1 MKKERQAK
9 IKELIEKY
17 KIDTQ
22 DELIKR
28 LKESGFS
35 ATQATMSRDI
45 KELKLTKI
53 SDGKNSYYYVF
64 PNSLSAENINK
75 LNASLRAWLTEKKE
89 NAEPIEAEWLVF
101 EFYQICTEIQNE
113 LWSGYIEQIHKD
125 LETIARYFPE
135 GFSNVYN
142 VSISSEDQATHFGLG
157 QIIAC
162 FFKKAAW
169 QYPKFIPNLYLGKF

>member
-53 SDGKNSYYYVF
+53 SDGKNNYYYVF

-75 LNASLRAWLTEKKE
+75 LNASLTHLITSVNCAMNIIVIKTHAGMAQAVATGIDNIKSTDILGCVAGDDTIFIVTTTPEIALEIGAKIKLLMTEVIK
-89 NAEPIEAEWLVF
+89 
-101 EFYQICTEIQNE
+101 
-113 LWSGYIEQIHKD
+113 
-125 LETIARYFPE
+125 
-135 GFSNVYN
+135 
-142 VSISSEDQATHFGLG
+142 
-157 QIIAC
+157 
-162 FFKKAAW
+162 
-169 QYPKFIPNLYLGKF
+169 

>member
-64 PNSLSAENINK
+64 PNSFSAENINK
-75 LNASLRAWLTEKKE
+75 LNASLTHLITSVNCAMNIIVIKTHAGMAQAVATGIDNIKSTDILGCVAGDDTIFIVTTTPEIALEIGAKIKLMMTEVIK
-89 NAEPIEAEWLVF
+89 
-101 EFYQICTEIQNE
+101 
-113 LWSGYIEQIHKD
+113 
-125 LETIARYFPE
+125 
-135 GFSNVYN
+135 
-142 VSISSEDQATHFGLG
+142 
-157 QIIAC
+157 
-162 FFKKAAW
+162 
-169 QYPKFIPNLYLGKF
+169 